1 MKGKIKCRIFLKGGD
16 SDEEVIY
23 KPKATNQLTLTRSD
37 VKMKFKRILSV
48 IISLSVAVSA
58 LTLNTSAHTGDYFSG
73 TYLSTS
79 PCNQSSLGFVVYSS
93 AQTTLLNYNDVYSKA
108 FAWDGITYNVN
119 IRIAMY
125 SSGMPTSTFY
135 GVKGKNLNDT
145 YGITSFYNA
154 DGSGANS
161 NSNWHSVAINMNTN
175 GIFNNDSDPS
185 KAAAK
190 TFMHEVGHALKLAH
204 PAMDSTLQG
213 HTYEAGR
220 PYAIMNQGSI
230 DRAYVPTSIV
240 THDRQ
245 NLIAKWGE

>member
-1 MKGKIKCRIFLKGGD
+1 
-16 SDEEVIY
+16 
-23 KPKATNQLTLTRSD
+23 
-37 VKMKFKRILSV
+37 MKFKRILSV

-58 LTLNTSAHTGDYFSG
+58 LTFNTSAHTGDYFSG

-108 FAWDGITYNVN
+108 FAWDGITDNVN

-135 GVKGKNLNDT
+135 GVIGKDLGT
-145 YGITSFYNA
+145 ETLGRITAYSS
-154 DGSGANS
+154 SGATVS
-161 NSNWHSVAINMNTN
+161 IDSYWHSVSITMNTSDV
-175 GIFNNDSDPS
+175 FNNSSYPTQS
-185 KAAAK
+185 AAK

-204 PAMDSTLQG
+204 PEQDSSLTG
-213 HTYEAGR
+213 HTYEDGR
-220 PYAIMNQGSI
+220 PLAIMNQGFVEET
-230 DRAYVPTSIV
+230 YVPTTIA